1 VLVAGLRGIGD
12 DKIATIIAGQ
22 RPGGS
27 HARRSRRLRLGRVL
41 PELTYQQ
48 AVDQFGE
55 EGTAEF
61 IYLVELYCM
70 VSVTLN
76 GSDVHEHTIMRGY
89 SARSDQARY
98 LSSLKSGF
106 RFAKGLGAAGVCIA
120 CIAIAGLCVTF

>member
-48 AVDQFGE
+48 AVDLFGE
-55 EGTAEF
+55 EDAEF

-76 GSDVHEHTIMRGY
+76 GSDVPIPTPT
-89 SARSDQARY
+89 
-98 LSSLKSGF
+98 K
-106 RFAKGLGAAGVCIA
+106 
-120 CIAIAGLCVTF
+120 

>member
-27 HARRSRRLRLGRVL
+27 RARRSRRSRLGRVL

-48 AVDQFGE
+48 AVELFGE
-55 EGTAEF
+55 EGTADC
-61 IYLVELYCM
+61 IYLVALYCM

-76 GSDVHEHTIMRGY
+76 GSDVPY
-89 SARSDQARY
+89 P
-98 LSSLKSGF
+98 
-106 RFAKGLGAAGVCIA
+106 GAN
-120 CIAIAGLCVTF
+120 